1 MLSLGVGVGVAIAVT
16 ICVVLLLLAVLLG
29 LRRRYGVMSPGR
41 PTDCP
46 EEKQE
51 MEWDNSSLTITVNH
65 FDSESACDVEMEE
78 MEIFTVQKSRSDDSN
93 CVDSVEQHY
102 GDVSGDETDK
112 VVSQCGV
119 EAKELEWDE
128 SVV

>member
-1 MLSLGVGVGVAIAVT
+1 MLSLGVGVGVAIGVT
-16 ICVVLLLLAVLLG
+16 LCVVILVLAVLLG
-29 LRRRYGVMSPGR
+29 LRRRYGVLSPGR
-41 PTDCP
+41 QIDCP

-51 MEWDNSSLTITVNH
+51 MEWDNSSLTIPVNH
-65 FDSESACDVEMEE
+65 FDGESACDVEMEE
-78 MEIFTVQKSRSDDSN
+78 MEIFTVQKSRKDDSN
-93 CVDSVEQHY
+93 CVEQRE
-102 GDVSGDETDK
+102 GDVSGDEADK